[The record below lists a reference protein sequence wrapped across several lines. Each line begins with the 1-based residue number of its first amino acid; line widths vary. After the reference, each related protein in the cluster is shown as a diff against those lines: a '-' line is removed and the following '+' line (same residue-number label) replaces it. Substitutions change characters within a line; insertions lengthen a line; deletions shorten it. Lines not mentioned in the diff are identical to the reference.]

1 MHFVTHVI
9 PSSAVRPQGMCNY
22 LKLYFAGV
30 TRLKGRE
37 GRRGGK
43 RRKGDHDIDK
53 SDQGIFQQ
61 TLSRSGVNGPR
72 RFILGRGVHILSA
85 HTFS

>member
-1 MHFVTHVI
+1 MQ
-9 PSSAVRPQGMCNY
+9 PSVVRPQGMYNY

-53 SDQGIFQQ
+53 FAQGIFQQ
-61 TLSRSGVNGPR
+61 P
-72 RFILGRGVHILSA
+72 
-85 HTFS
+85 

>member
-1 MHFVTHVI
+1 MQ
-9 PSSAVRPQGMCNY
+9 PSVVRPQVMCNY

-53 SDQGIFQQ
+53 CVQGIFQQ
-61 TLSRSGVNGPR
+61 ALIRDLVSMDNESLSQGQDC
-72 RFILGRGVHILSA
+72 ILAMIL
-85 HTFS
+85 HMTIILFTF

>member
-1 MHFVTHVI
+1 MH
-9 PSSAVRPQGMCNY
+9 PSVVRPQGMCNY

-53 SDQGIFQQ
+53 FAQGIFQQ
-61 TLSRSGVNGPR
+61 PQFEDLVSMDNESLS
-72 RFILGRGVHILSA
+72 
-85 HTFS
+85 